1 MTPSPQSAEA
11 QERDAIHAAIRE
23 AGGVV
28 HGDGNIF
35 FTSADKFMR
44 ARALLP
50 SSTASGEASA
60 VQETEAQKASEQTA
74 ADVRAIHERMK
85 AELAHNELSRVIGS
99 AGEETNTGRFRYRH
113 DGPFGPDV
121 IDSHTGKWMS
131 IDLAR
136 EYAGVVNAATGVNQP
151 AASLREQEDGFRM
164 PELRDLHSKKREGD
178 EPDGDAKN
186 LWFYRHGWNQCRDF
200 VRCSFE
206 EADMVHEA
214 SLREREEA
222 QLMRAALTVI
232 AGWPVTNERDMDSHN
247 MRQTAVDALS
257 HDAQRLGRGK
267 DGAL

>member
-85 AELAHNELSRVIGS
+85 AELAHNASN
-99 AGEETNTGRFRYRH
+99 AGEATDTGRFRYRP

-136 EYAGVVNAATGVNQP
+136 EYAGVVNVATGVSQ
-151 AASLREQEDGFRM
+151 REQED
-164 PELRDLHSKKREGD
+164 
-178 EPDGDAKN
+178 
-186 LWFYRHGWNQCRDF
+186 
-200 VRCSFE
+200 
-206 EADMVHEA
+206 
-214 SLREREEA
+214 A
-222 QLMRAALTVI
+222 QLMRMALTVI
-232 AGWPVTNERDMDSHN
+232 AGWPVTNAHDMDSHN
-247 MRQTAVDALS
+247 MRQTAIDALD

-267 DGAL
+267 GGKA